1 MFAVFGKVRAE
12 EEKRRRL
19 VYDKLQSKWYEDSR
33 QWKRLSNSR
42 YQISP
47 EYSSIDT
54 AEEFIRLSSGNPD
67 IHIVGIRQLCNAMNL
82 HCDDVALQELRFKS
96 DCDPYLKGVES
107 IDENQ
112 AVEILDSLCDQ
123 IVTAIGVGYMMGFDM
138 VGALQEVN
146 LSNWSKFD
154 ENGNPIFNENGKIVK
169 GENYFK
175 PDLAKFLK
183 AGENE

>member
-1 MFAVFGKVRAE
+1 MNIDKIINWFKAAKPNPTEKDKATQIGAHFE
-12 EEKRRRL
+12 EVSEMMWALHCNNIANKTH
-19 VYDKLQSKWYEDSR
+19 E
-33 QWKRLSNSR
+33 LS
-42 YQISP
+42 
-47 EYSSIDT
+47 
-54 AEEFIRLSSGNPD
+54 EEFYISG
-67 IHIVGIRQLCNAMNL
+67 A
-82 HCDDVALQELRFKS
+82 
-96 DCDPYLKGVES
+96 
-107 IDENQ
+107 IDEDILGNFIILPEEW
-112 AVEILDSLCDQ
+112 EIDLLDSLCDQ